1 MIRRHSAA
9 LLMAV
14 KVEKRSKHVPGSDK
28 VSHSKSIQGVF
39 INLLV
44 LLKEDFLLMPDVV
57 LYL

>member
-1 MIRRHSAA
+1 
-9 LLMAV
+9 
-14 KVEKRSKHVPGSDK
+14 VEKRSKHVPGSDK